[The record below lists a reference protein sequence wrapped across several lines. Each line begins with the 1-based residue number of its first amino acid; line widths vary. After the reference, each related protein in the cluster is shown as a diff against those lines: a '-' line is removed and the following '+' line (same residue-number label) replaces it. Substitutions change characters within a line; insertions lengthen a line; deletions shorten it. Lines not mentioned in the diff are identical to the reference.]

1 MRTVTVDTT
10 ELGVVKLETKLQHI
24 SKPGGRELA
33 EILNDISE
41 INAPEVVE
49 LVELID
55 FLVSRLTFADAARFD
70 RD

>member
-10 ELGVVKLETKLQHI
+10 EPGVVKLETKLQHI

-41 INAPEVVE
+41 INAPEVIE

>member
-24 SKPGGRELA
+24 NKPGGRELA

-41 INAPEVVE
+41 INAPEVIE

>member
-1 MRTVTVDTT
+1 MRIVTVDTT
-10 ELGVVKLETKLQHI
+10 EPGVVKLETKLQHI
-24 SKPGGRELA
+24 SKPGGRELND
-33 EILNDISE
+33 ILNDISE
-41 INAPEVVE
+41 INAPEVIE

>member
-1 MRTVTVDTT
+1 MRTVSVDTT
-10 ELGVVKLETKLQHI
+10 EPGIVKLETKLQHI
-24 SKPGGRELA
+24 SKPGGRDLEA
-33 EILNDISE
+33 ILNDMSE
-41 INAPEVVE
+41 INAPEVIE